1 MLRGEYPQIWVCA
14 RCMPNFQAGLD
25 KAGCGITKYSSS
37 HSFNPLL
44 LSKSAV
50 NLSIQKVGD
59 VTSLPSLELE
69 HPPLVYICPNF
80 IPLLYFVQCTKPVF
94 RRERLCVLKDISFR
108 IHPLQTERI
117 FKGTTFAEE
126 TVPKYG

>member
-1 MLRGEYPQIWVCA
+1 MYEAILVHVTQAGEYPQICARWVCA
-14 RCMPNFQAGLD
+14 RCMPTFQAGLD

-59 VTSLPSLELE
+59 VTSLPSLEIEQRPILLLCISV
-69 HPPLVYICPNF
+69 PTLFPFYILSNVQNQFFVTNAFVY
-80 IPLLYFVQCTKPVF
+80 
-94 RRERLCVLKDISFR
+94 
-108 IHPLQTERI
+108 
-117 FKGTTFAEE
+117 
-126 TVPKYG
+126 

>member
-1 MLRGEYPQIWVCA
+1 
-14 RCMPNFQAGLD
+14 MPNFQAGLD

-69 HPPLVYICPNF
+69 QTPILLLCISVPTLFPFVFCPMYKNSFFVRYAFVY
-80 IPLLYFVQCTKPVF
+80 
-94 RRERLCVLKDISFR
+94 
-108 IHPLQTERI
+108 
-117 FKGTTFAEE
+117 
-126 TVPKYG
+126 